1 MNYRI
6 LAINPG
12 STSTKIAI
20 YDNYEKIFVYQINYN
35 RENLSKYKSIYE
47 QHELRKN
54 DILNILNENNIKL
67 DTISAIVGRGGLLP
81 PLKSGAYAI
90 NKNMIDTL
98 TNNPILEHASN
109 LGAIIAY
116 EIARYLNIESYIYD
130 PVSVDEL
137 SDIAKISGIKGLE
150 RSSLSH
156 ALNSRA
162 MAIKYC
168 KENNKSYKNSNI
180 IVAHLGGG
188 ISISIHSNG
197 KMIDIVSDDEGP
209 FSPERS
215 GRIQCKKLI
224 DLCFSNKYTYDE
236 ILKLIRGKGGIYSHL
251 STVNI
256 REVEKMINE
265 GNQNAKLIYE
275 AMTYQISKG
284 IGELATVVNG
294 NVDSII
300 LTGGMA
306 YSDKLTNLIKER
318 IKFISKIFI
327 FPGENELESLV
338 YGLLRVLNK
347 EEKVNIYK

>member
-35 RENLSKYKSIYE
+35 KENLSKYKSIYE

-98 TNNPILEHASN
+98 INNPILEHASN

-168 KENNKSYKNSNI
+168 KENNKGYKNSNI

-188 ISISIHSNG
+188 ISLSIHSNG

-215 GRIQCKKLI
+215 GRVQCKKLI

-236 ILKLIRGKGGIYSHL
+236 MLKLIRGKGGIYSHL
-251 STVNI
+251 STINI
-256 REVEKMINE
+256 KEVEKMINE

-275 AMTYQISKG
+275 AMAYQISKG

-306 YSDKLTNLIKER
+306 YSNKLTNLIKER
-318 IKFISKIFI
+318 VKFISKIFI
-327 FPGENELESLV
+327 FPGENELESLA

-347 EEKVNIYK
+347 EETINIYK

>member
-209 FSPERS
+209 FSPER
-215 GRIQCKKLI
+215 
-224 DLCFSNKYTYDE
+224 
-236 ILKLIRGKGGIYSHL
+236 
-251 STVNI
+251 
-256 REVEKMINE
+256 
-265 GNQNAKLIYE
+265 
-275 AMTYQISKG
+275 
-284 IGELATVVNG
+284 
-294 NVDSII
+294 
-300 LTGGMA
+300 
-306 YSDKLTNLIKER
+306 
-318 IKFISKIFI
+318 
-327 FPGENELESLV
+327 
-338 YGLLRVLNK
+338 
-347 EEKVNIYK
+347 